1 MFDGEDREEP
11 EAAIVT
17 DTELEEDSPA
27 GSDDDA
33 GEDLP
38 VRARMSMGSVFSQ
51 PAECAAPGYPLGR
64 DGNGLPGLQND
75 DLPFHPDV
83 QQLRRNEVF
92 LRHED
97 RPAMVSDFFRKTLR
111 KFSIGTRTE
120 LTRPS

>member
-1 MFDGEDREEP
+1 
-11 EAAIVT
+11 
-17 DTELEEDSPA
+17 
-27 GSDDDA
+27 
-33 GEDLP
+33 
-38 VRARMSMGSVFSQ
+38 MGSVFSQ

-97 RPAMVSDFFRKTLR
+97 RPAMVSDFFPEDPTEVFHWHPNRTHAAIVQFLASQYSHPKKRRITRKGLYPQL
-111 KFSIGTRTE
+111 IIQAWANGTE
-120 LTRPS
+120 NE